1 MYDWQFIDN
10 AMTYLSYATGY
21 KSGGYDGQVFSAY
34 VTGPFEPEEMTS
46 IEWGVKGDFF
56 EDVLR
61 VEGSLFNQEL
71 DGQQTSAETKQCT
84 AGSTKEQC
92 NEQDPTAAAHHH
104 QPGCDYQRRRNR
116 CAVACPRQSAADR
129 VDDGP

>member
-1 MYDWQFIDN
+1 MADWQFIDN

-56 EDVLR
+56 EDTVR
-61 VEGSLFNQEL
+61 VEGF
-71 DGQQTSAETKQCT
+71 TV
-84 AGSTKEQC
+84 
-92 NEQDPTAAAHHH
+92 
-104 QPGCDYQRRRNR
+104 QPGFGRPANFHRHQT
-116 CAVACPRQSAADR
+116 VHDR
-129 VDDGP
+129 FDTGRMQ